1 MRQHLTQ
8 TRQELSNALY
18 ENDAAKRVVARLQR
32 ERDEA
37 RDALS
42 KIGVNGAGGGGGMS
56 GGEAMQLDGQEMSED
71 LVKKV
76 EATQEKYV
84 SSFGFIGFLVE
95 ASMLMTWARLSKTR
109 RKRPVPEDWAT
120 TEDLEAFAPVQSTES
135 QCSDVHSIAMDSS
148 EDLALFGGKG
158 NFTSVY
164 SISKKTILK
173 QFETANGAVTDA
185 AWAGSDAI
193 TSTSTGHIEIWDDAG
208 SRIGEFQEH
217 SGAATALALHP
228 SGDIAASVGADKRI
242 VFYDLAQSTTALKIY
257 TDSRMYSLDCLELIL
272 TDFVA
277 LTAAQF
283 HPDGHLFAAGGKDG
297 QIKVYD
303 TKTGAN
309 AANFDEGAPI
319 EALHF
324 SENGTW
330 LAVASKN
337 SSVVSVW
344 DLRKSNKVKEVDMGG
359 PVSTLKWDYTGQFL
373 AAAGPGGLTI
383 QAYDK
388 GKKEWS
394 EPLRTAVPASAVD
407 WGSKG
412 RSLVTVNEAGVVTV
426 LGGK

>member
-1 MRQHLTQ
+1 
-8 TRQELSNALY
+8 
-18 ENDAAKRVVARLQR
+18 
-32 ERDEA
+32 
-37 RDALS
+37 
-42 KIGVNGAGGGGGMS
+42 
-56 GGEAMQLDGQEMSED
+56 
-71 LVKKV
+71 
-76 EATQEKYV
+76 
-84 SSFGFIGFLVE
+84 
-95 ASMLMTWARLSKTR
+95 MLMIWARLSKTR

-120 TEDLEAFAPVQSTES
+120 TEDLEAFEPVQSTS
-135 QCSDVHSIAMDSS
+135 SRCSEVHSIAMDSS
-148 EDLALFGGKG
+148 EDLALFGGKEG
-158 NFTSVY
+158 FASVY
-164 SISKKTILK
+164 SMSERTIVK

-193 TSTSTGHIEIWDDAG
+193 TATSTGHLEIWDDTG
-208 SRIGEFQEH
+208 SRIGDFQEH

-228 SGDIAASVGADKRI
+228 SGEIAASVGADKRI
-242 VFYDLAQSTTALKIY
+242 VFYDLAQSTSALKIH
-257 TDSRMYSLDCLELIL
+257 TDSGMYSLNRLEFILI
-272 TDFVA
+272 DFAA

-309 AANFDEGAPI
+309 AANFNEGAPI
-319 EALHF
+319 EALDF

-337 SSVVSVW
+337 SPVVSVW

-388 GKKEWS
+388 GKKDWS
-394 EPLRTAVPASAVD
+394 EPLRTAVPASALN

-412 RSLVTVNEAGVVTV
+412 RSLVTVNGEGMVTA